1 MSISDVFSLLQQI
14 VQVVW
19 TVFGDCVD
27 TIMSNPLLFVP
38 VLISIA
44 ATIIFFGVGVF
55 KRLGVKGVS
64 SSGSRRRRR

>member
-14 VQVVW
+14 VTVVW
-19 TVFGDCVD
+19 TVFGDCVE
-27 TIMSNPLLFVP
+27 TIMGNALLFVP

-44 ATIIFFGVGVF
+44 ATIIFFGVSVF

-64 SSGSRRRRR
+64 ASGTRRRRR